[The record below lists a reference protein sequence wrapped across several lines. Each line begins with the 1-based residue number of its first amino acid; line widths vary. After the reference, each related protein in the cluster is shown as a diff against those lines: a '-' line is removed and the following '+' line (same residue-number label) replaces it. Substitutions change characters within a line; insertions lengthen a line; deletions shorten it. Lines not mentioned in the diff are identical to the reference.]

1 MCNRQSIVLGALALA
16 LAACPSFAGAASYPT
31 KPVRLIVPFP
41 PGGSNDIVGRM
52 VGAELTKKLG
62 QQVVID
68 NRAGAGGIIGSE
80 IASKAAPDGY
90 TLLIIS
96 VAYAYNPSIFK
107 SRLRFDPAKSFT
119 PVAIL
124 GTGPNALTVNPKVPA
139 KSVKELVALA
149 KARPGALNYASAG
162 IGSFQH
168 LGTEMFRIMA
178 GINIVNVP
186 FKGGG
191 PAMADVIAGNTQ
203 MCMGSLLQ
211 LIPHIQ
217 SGRLRPLG
225 VGSKT
230 RTSALPDVPTIAE
243 AGVPGY
249 EANNWWG
256 IMAPAGTPSSVVKR
270 LHTDVAAVLA
280 MPTMQKRF
288 ESQGATT
295 VNMTSSQFGQ
305 FIRAE
310 TAKWSKVV
318 REAGIKAQ

>member
-1 MCNRQSIVLGALALA
+1 MCSKPSIVLGALALV
-16 LAACPSFAGAASYPT
+16 LAACPLVAGAASYPT

-52 VGAELTKKLG
+52 VGAELTNKLG

-107 SRLRFDPAKSFT
+107 SRLKFDPAKSFT
-119 PVAIL
+119 PVSIL

-139 KSVKELVALA
+139 RSVKELVAMA

-168 LGTEMFRIMA
+168 LGTEMFRIMS
-178 GINIVNVP
+178 GIDIVNVP

-230 RTSALPDVPTIAE
+230 RTAALPDVPTIAE

-256 IMAPAGTPSSVVKR
+256 IMAPAGTPAAIVER
-270 LHTDVAAVLA
+270 LHADVAAILA
-280 MPTMQKRF
+280 TPTMEKRF
-288 ESQGATT
+288 ASQGAAT
-295 VNMTSSQFGQ
+295 VKMSSAEFGQ
-305 FIRAE
+305 FIRTE